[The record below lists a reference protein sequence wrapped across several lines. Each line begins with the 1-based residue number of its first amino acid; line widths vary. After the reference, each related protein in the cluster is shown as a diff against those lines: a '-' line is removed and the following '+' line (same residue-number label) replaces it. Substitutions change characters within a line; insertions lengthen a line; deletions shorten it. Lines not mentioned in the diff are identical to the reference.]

1 MKKILIIGTG
11 GTIVSE
17 HTSEGLSPAVS
28 DDAMLRTLDTLRSYY
43 DIDYKGIMNL
53 DSSNI
58 QLEEWQHIASHV
70 YQALGSYDGVVIT
83 HGTDTMAYTASVLT
97 FMLQNLGKP
106 PDRERDAGHR
116 SQPKGTKIRGGVVHA

>member
-17 HTSEGLSPAVS
+17 PTNEGLSPAGNN
-28 DDAMLRTLDTLRSYY
+28 DAILRALDNLRSYY

-70 YQALGSYDGVVIT
+70 YEALDSYDGIVIT
-83 HGTDTMAYTASVLT
+83 HGTDTMA
-97 FMLQNLGKP
+97 
-106 PDRERDAGHR
+106 
-116 SQPKGTKIRGGVVHA
+116 